1 MWCLKFKFD
10 TYNQIFFTFKSYFMK
25 VVILAGG
32 LGTRLME
39 ETEARPKPMVEIGGK
54 PILWHIMKIY
64 ETYGFNDFVLCLGYK
79 AHLIKEYFLNYYL
92 YNSDVTIELEKNT
105 VDVHFSNTE
114 SFKVT
119 LVDTGLTTNTA
130 GRIKRI
136 QKYIGDETFMLTY
149 GDGVSDVNITELVKF
164 HQSHGRLAT
173 LTSIQTPGRFGNI
186 EMDEKGNV
194 DHFVEKP
201 QGDGMWINGGFFV
214 LEPGIFKYLDGDM
227 DEIQWEKK
235 PLIEIANDG
244 QLAAYKHDGFWKP
257 MDALRDR
264 IELEQLWN
272 SGTAKW
278 KIWQ

>member
-1 MWCLKFKFD
+1 
-10 TYNQIFFTFKSYFMK
+10 MK

-64 ETYGFNDFVLCLGYK
+64 EAYGYNDFVLCLGYK

-92 YNSDVTIELEKNT
+92 YNSDVTIELEKNK
-105 VDVHFSNTE
+105 VDVHFSNSE

-119 LVDTGLTTNTA
+119 LVDTGLSTNTA
-130 GRIKRI
+130 GRLKRV
-136 QKYIGDETFMLTY
+136 QKYLGNETFMLTY
-149 GDGVSDVNITELVKF
+149 GDGVSDVNIRDLVKF
-164 HQSHGRLAT
+164 HQSHRKLVT

-186 EMDEKGNV
+186 EMDENGIV

-201 QGDGMWINGGFFV
+201 KGDGMWINGGFFV
-214 LEPGIFKYLDGDM
+214 LEPGVFDYLEGDM
-227 DEIQWEKK
+227 DNIQWEKK
-235 PLIEIANDG
+235 PLIEIANDK
-244 QLAAYKHDGFWKP
+244 QLAAYKHTGFWKP

-264 IELEQLWN
+264 IELEQLWS
-272 SGTAKW
+272 SGEAQW
-278 KIWQ
+278 KVW

>member
-1 MWCLKFKFD
+1 
-10 TYNQIFFTFKSYFMK
+10 MK

-64 ETYGFNDFVLCLGYK
+64 ETYGYNDFVLCLGYK
-79 AHLIKEYFLNYYL
+79 AQSIKEYFLNYYL
-92 YNSDVTIELEKNT
+92 YNSDVTIELEKNK
-105 VDVHFSNTE
+105 VDVHFSNSE

-130 GRIKRI
+130 GRIKKI
-136 QKYIGDETFMLTY
+136 KKYVEGETFMLTY
-149 GDGVSDVNITELVKF
+149 GDGVADININELVEF
-164 HQSHGRLAT
+164 HKNHGKLAT

-186 EMDEKGNV
+186 EMDETGSV
-194 DHFVEKP
+194 QHFVEKP

-214 LEPGIFKYLDGDM
+214 LEPGIFKYLEGDM
-227 DEIQWEKK
+227 DDVQWEKN
-235 PLIEIANDG
+235 PLKEIAEDS
-244 QLAAYKHDGFWKP
+244 QLSAYKHAGFWKP

-272 SGTAKW
+272 SGEAKW
-278 KIWQ
+278 KIW

>member
-1 MWCLKFKFD
+1 
-10 TYNQIFFTFKSYFMK
+10 MK

-64 ETYGFNDFVLCLGYK
+64 EAHGFNEFVICLGYK
-79 AHLIKEYFLNYYL
+79 SHLIKEYFLNYYL
-92 YNSDVTIELEKNT
+92 YNSDVTIELAKNK
-105 VDVHFSNTE
+105 VDVHFSNSE

-119 LVDTGLTTNTA
+119 LVDTGLYTNTA

-136 QKYIGDETFMLTY
+136 QKYVSDETFMLTY
-149 GDGVSDVNITELVKF
+149 GDGLSDVNIKELVSF
-164 HQSHGRLAT
+164 HKKHGKIAT

-186 EMDEKGNV
+186 EMDEQGNV
-194 DHFVEKP
+194 DYFVEKP

-214 LEPGIFKYLDGDM
+214 LEPQIFTYLRGEM
-227 DEIQWEKK
+227 DEVQWEKI
-235 PLIEIANDG
+235 PLMQIAHDK
-244 QLAAYKHDGFWKP
+244 QLAAYKHSGFWKP
-257 MDALRDR
+257 MDAMRDR

-272 SGTAKW
+272 SGNAKW
-278 KIWQ
+278 KIW

>member
-1 MWCLKFKFD
+1 
-10 TYNQIFFTFKSYFMK
+10 MK

-64 ETYGFNDFVLCLGYK
+64 ETYGYKDFVLCLGYK
-79 AHLIKEYFLNYYL
+79 AQSIKEYFLNYYL
-92 YNSDVTIELEKNT
+92 YNSDVSIDIEKNK
-105 VDVHFSNTE
+105 VDVHFSNSE

-130 GRIKRI
+130 GRIKKI
-136 QKYIGDETFMLTY
+136 QKYVEDETFMLTY
-149 GDGVSDVNITELVKF
+149 GDGVADINIKDLVAF
-164 HQSHGRLAT
+164 HKQQGKLAT

-186 EMDEKGNV
+186 EMDVNGIVK
-194 DHFVEKP
+194 HFVEKP

-214 LEPGIFKYLDGDM
+214 LEPGIFRYLDGDV
-227 DEIQWEKK
+227 ENVQWENK
-235 PLIEIANDG
+235 PLKEIANDG
-244 QLAAYKHDGFWKP
+244 QLAAFKHSGFWKP

-264 IELEQLWN
+264 IELEHLWS
-272 SGTAKW
+272 SGEAKW
-278 KIWQ
+278 KIW

>member
-1 MWCLKFKFD
+1 
-10 TYNQIFFTFKSYFMK
+10 MK

-64 ETYGFNDFVLCLGYK
+64 ETQGYNEFIICLGYK
-79 AHLIKEYFLNYYL
+79 AQLIKEYFLNYYL
-92 YNSDVTIELEKNT
+92 INSDITIELEKNT
-105 VDVHFSNTE
+105 VEVHFSNTE

-119 LVDTGLTTNTA
+119 LVDTGVTTNTA
-130 GRIKRI
+130 GRIKKI
-136 QKYIGDETFMLTY
+136 QKYIGFETFMLTY
-149 GDGVSDVNITELVKF
+149 GDGVSDIDLNKLLAF
-164 HQSHGRLAT
+164 HKSHGKIAT

-186 EMDEKGNV
+186 EIDANGTV

-214 LEPGIFKYLDGDM
+214 LEPAIFNYLEGDM

-235 PLIEIANDG
+235 PLLEIANDK
-244 QLAAYKHDGFWKP
+244 QLAAYKHFGFWKA

-264 IELEQLWN
+264 IELEQMWVK
-272 SGTAKW
+272 GEAIW
-278 KIWQ
+278 KIWK